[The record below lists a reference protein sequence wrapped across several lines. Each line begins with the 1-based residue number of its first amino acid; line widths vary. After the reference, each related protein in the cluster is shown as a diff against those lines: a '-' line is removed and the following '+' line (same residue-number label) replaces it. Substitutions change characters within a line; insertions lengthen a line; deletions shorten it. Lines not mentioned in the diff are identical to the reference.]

1 MWKRRVSDAKFS
13 NNDALYGSSVVKTY
27 YDAPEVKGMLDWQIK
42 VLQQTQKAMNKS
54 DRRDLILL
62 QFTQTLL
69 LTVAVLVL
77 GAIYV

>member
-1 MWKRRVSDAKFS
+1 MSDAKFPI
-13 NNDALYGSSVVKTY
+13 NDALYGSSVVKTY
-27 YDAPEVKGMLDWQIK
+27 YDAPEIKEMSDWQII

-54 DRRDLILL
+54 DRCDLILL
-62 QFTQTLL
+62 RFTQTLL